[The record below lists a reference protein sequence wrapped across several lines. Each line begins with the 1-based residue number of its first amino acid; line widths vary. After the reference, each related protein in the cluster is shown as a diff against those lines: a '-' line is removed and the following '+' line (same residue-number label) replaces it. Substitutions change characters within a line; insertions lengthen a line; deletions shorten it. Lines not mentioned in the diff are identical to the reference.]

1 MRHTV
6 FFRLRSGLTDGE
18 REKFLGELRR
28 IGESEN
34 VSGVRVGRGAST
46 VKRLGVTD
54 KDWDYVLM
62 VEFEDLA
69 AHDRYQDPSDEVHR
83 RFIEACH
90 GLWERVVVY
99 DIEEC

>member
-18 REKFLGELRR
+18 REKFLEELRL

-34 VSGVRVGRGAST
+34 VGGVRVGRAAST
-46 VKRLGVTD
+46 VERPGVTD

-62 VEFEDLA
+62 VDFADRA
-69 AHDRYQDPSDEVHR
+69 AHDRYQDPSDEAHR
-83 RFIEACH
+83 RFIEVCH
-90 GLWERVVVY
+90 GFWERVVVY